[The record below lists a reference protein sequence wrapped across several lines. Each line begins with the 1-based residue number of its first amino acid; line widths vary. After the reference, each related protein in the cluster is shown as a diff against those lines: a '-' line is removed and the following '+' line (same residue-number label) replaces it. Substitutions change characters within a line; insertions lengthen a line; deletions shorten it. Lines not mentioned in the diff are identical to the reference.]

1 MIISFFKS
9 GTSDS
14 RSPVNYVM
22 GKMDHSGNE
31 RLVKPKEIGGSI
43 ELFAA
48 AVDFNHNK
56 WKYTSGVISFRDKEN
71 PTDEQK
77 ETILKAFKKVYFA
90 GLDPES
96 IPHAFV
102 EHRDKGNL
110 EIHFLVSR
118 MATDGKSFNMNP
130 PGRKSFELTKAFQA
144 AVNHKMNYDQVVE
157 NPFKAHLSKFEHQY
171 PSQSKSKVKESLAD
185 SLSKGIVQGK
195 INNRNELINTLE
207 SVGVEITRKGKDYL
221 SIKFPNTDKA
231 IRLKGPMFES
241 NADYK
246 ELKKVFANE
255 SKTLTEDQY
264 SKNIDKLRKF
274 MDERSAFNQ
283 ERHRPRRLKARIYQ
297 DKKQFN
303 QFLDME
309 SMGIITSRPVEFSN
323 DMFDKLTNI
332 ASKPEKS
339 TNIEAIQSNIQA
351 VKNSFSS
358 KNDNE
363 TSTTPTASSSS
374 GNTESL
380 EGQVIEL
387 DNQAVGLNA
396 KLNQAKTETEKSS
409 IRQKLAELLHKK
421 MMLNV
426 KIQMEKIRATSKSS
440 PNKPRGPWVTR

>member
-22 GKMDHSGNE
+22 GKLDHLKNE
-31 RLVKPKEIGGSI
+31 RSVKPKEIGGSI
-43 ELFAA
+43 EEFAA

-71 PTDEQK
+71 PTDAQK
-77 ETILKAFKKVYFA
+77 EIILKVFKSVYFA
-90 GLDPES
+90 GLDPEN

-157 NPFKAHLSKFEHQY
+157 NPFKTHLSKFEHQY
-171 PSQSKSKVKESLAD
+171 PSQSNSKIKESLAS
-185 SLSKGIVQGK
+185 SLSKGIIQGK
-195 INNRNELINTLE
+195 INNRNQLINTLE
-207 SVGVEITRKGKDYL
+207 SVGVKITRKGQDYL
-221 SIKFPNTDKA
+221 SVKFPNTEKA
-231 IRLKGPMFES
+231 IKLKGPMFES

-246 ELKKVFANE
+246 ALTEIFANE

-264 SKNIDKLRKF
+264 SKNIDKLRELIG
-274 MDERSAFNQ
+274 ERASFNQ
-283 ERHRPRRLKARIYQ
+283 ERHKPRRLKARIYQ

-303 QFLDME
+303 QFPDIE
-309 SMGIITSRPVEFSN
+309 SMGITTNKPIEIPN
-323 DMFDKLTNI
+323 DMLDKLTNI
-332 ASKPEKS
+332 ASKPEQS
-339 TNIEAIQSNIQA
+339 TNIEAIKSNIQA
-351 VKNSFSS
+351 VKSTFSS
-358 KNDNE
+358 NSENSPSLP
-363 TSTTPTASSSS
+363 THSTNSS
-374 GNTESL
+374 NTESL
-380 EGQVIEL
+380 ESQVIEL

-396 KLNQAKTETEKSS
+396 KLNQAKTESEKSN
-409 IRQKLAELLHKK
+409 IRQKLAELLYKK
-421 MMLNV
+421 TILNA
-426 KIQMEKIRATSKSS
+426 KIQMEKMRTASKNGSI
-440 PNKPRGPWVTR
+440 KPRGP